1 MVNDNIKMAVLG
13 GDRRQIYALA
23 ALAKEGRK
31 ISVLGLPN
39 DCAPDLCGAEITFE
53 EDIESALRGA
63 SVILLPFPTSTD
75 GVRINSPLDRTGEL
89 ADVKLSTVSKLAD
102 TACVVIGGKIPPA
115 FQILANERGLVVY
128 DMLSSEAFEI
138 KNAYITAEA
147 ALSIAMNSLSK
158 NICGARVAVTGFG
171 RIAKQLSRLLH
182 SLGAHVTVAARKESD
197 LAYAE
202 TLGYSCLKIEGERWN
217 DALVHGYDIV
227 YNTVPHRIFD
237 REFLLAVDKKTLL
250 VELASVPGGFDICA
264 AQEFGTN
271 ISWAL
276 SLPGK
281 YAPESA
287 GAIIAE
293 CVESVVSK
301 EVCGI

>member
-13 GDRRQIYALA
+13 GDRRQSYALT

-39 DCAPDLCGAEITFE
+39 DCASDTRGTEITFE
-53 EDIESALRGA
+53 DNIESALRGA

-75 GVRINSPLDRTGEL
+75 GVRINCPLDSTGVL
-89 ADVKLSTVSKLAD
+89 SDVKLSTITKLAD
-102 TACVVIGGKIPPA
+102 KDCVVIGGKIPLA
-115 FQILANERGLVVY
+115 FGVLANERGLVVC

-158 NICGARVAVTGFG
+158 NIRGARVAVTGFG
-171 RIAKQLSRLLH
+171 RIAKQLSRLLGT
-182 SLGAHVTVAARKESD
+182 LGAQVTVAARKDSD
-197 LAYAE
+197 LAYAS
-202 TLGYSCLKIEGERWN
+202 TLGYSCIKIEGERWN
-217 DALVHGYDIV
+217 NELIHGYDIV

-293 CVESVVSK
+293 FVEAVVSK
-301 EVCGI
+301 EVYGI

>member
-13 GDRRQIYALA
+13 GDRRQIYALT

-31 ISVLGLPN
+31 ISVLGLPK
-39 DCAPDLCGAEITFE
+39 DCATDLCGKEIIFE
-53 EDIESALRGA
+53 EDIETALRGA

-75 GVRINSPLDRTGEL
+75 GVRINCPLDRTGAL
-89 ADVKLSTVSKLAD
+89 ADVKLSTISKLSD
-102 TACVVIGGKIPPA
+102 KSSVVIGGKIPPA
-115 FQILANERGLVVY
+115 FESLAKEREIRVF
-128 DMLSSEAFEI
+128 DMLSSPAFEI

-182 SLGAHVTVAARKESD
+182 ALGARVTVAARKDSD
-197 LAYAE
+197 LAYAA

-217 DALVHGYDIV
+217 DAFLCGYDIV
-227 YNTVPHRIFD
+227 YNTVPHTIFD
-237 REFLLAVDKKTLL
+237 REFLMSIDKKTLL

-293 CVESVVSK
+293 CVEMLLAK
-301 EVCGI
+301 EVQSV